1 MKQVN
6 KTVLFGVT
14 LGVIL
19 ITGFFVGVVANR
31 PMSQEQVDTMTFKAE
46 KGELDEN
53 DWNTTKSLLKSNDP
67 NKIID
72 GLNIAQ
78 DLLIHQKEALTIS
91 YNLVNH
97 PHPVVRSGALI
108 AIYKLGK
115 DKAPAQTAI
124 NDPDPDVRKIAK
136 IIIAKA

>member
-1 MKQVN
+1 MKQAN
-6 KTVLFGVT
+6 KVVLYGVT

-19 ITGFFVGVVANR
+19 VTGFFVGAVVNR
-31 PMSQEQVDTMTFKAE
+31 PMSQEQVDTMTFKAD
-46 KGELDEN
+46 KGELTEN
-53 DWNTTKSLLKSNDP
+53 EWNTTKSLLTSSDP

-78 DLLIHQKEALTIS
+78 DLMIHQEEALTIS
-91 YNLVNH
+91 RGLVNH
-97 PHPVVRSGALI
+97 AHPVVRSGALI

-115 DKAPAQTAI
+115 DKAPAQSALT
-124 NDPDPDVRKIAK
+124 DPDPDVRNIAK